1 MRECTDE
8 QNRETSRSLSG
19 NQLTAYKS
27 PCYLF
32 KIQKGRPS
40 VTVQKKHAYFATVHF
55 IHTCLPTF
63 FIARCSGVMVSS
75 SSTAYKRTKGFNTHR
90 LGCCVK
96 YLFNKGLLVDF
107 RWQQKPRIVCNIYS
121 WRKNNLQWPVNDWLF
136 KNTKKTKLFRVV
148 LGNFKR
154 LSGDCPQ
161 TPP

>member
-1 MRECTDE
+1 MKFYHDLNFQAYKGVGRGQGNKSAPKRCKKQKRLFRYRSFHTHLFADIFY
-8 QNRETSRSLSG
+8 RSLFWGHSIF
-19 NQLTAYKS
+19 
-27 PCYLF
+27 LF
-32 KIQKGRPS
+32 
-40 VTVQKKHAYFATVHF
+40 H
-55 IHTCLPTF
+55 CLQTN
-63 FIARCSGVMVSS
+63 
-75 SSTAYKRTKGFNTHR
+75 KQTKGFNTHR

-96 YLFNKGLLVDF
+96 YLFNKGLLVNF